1 MKTGIIL
8 RKNEKISIKRE
19 KIRKNTKKR
28 FTISKKY
35 VMMLGG
41 ILYPVY
47 HYVFIIYIIFRRTFH
62 NGNQKRKAL
71 YGW

>member
-41 ILYPVY
+41 ILYPRLSLCFYNLY
-47 HYVFIIYIIFRRTFH
+47 HIQEDIP
-62 NGNQKRKAL
+62 
-71 YGW
+71 